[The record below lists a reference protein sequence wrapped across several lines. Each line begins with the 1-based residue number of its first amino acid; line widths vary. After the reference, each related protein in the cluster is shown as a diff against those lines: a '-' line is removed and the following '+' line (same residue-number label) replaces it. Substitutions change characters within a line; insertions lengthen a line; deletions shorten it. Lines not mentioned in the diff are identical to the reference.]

1 MILVLIFAALAVV
14 LVMAFAAQMSRRRR
28 YEAGEYDPDDI

>member
-14 LVMAFAAQMSRRRR
+14 LVAAFAAQMNRRRR
-28 YEAGEYDPDDI
+28 YERGEYDPDDV